1 MLKTCFGR
9 NQYLELLTKRIGS
22 LKDGYRQNLAVIG
35 DELSGKTTILFSFL
49 KQFCDTRTIILYLEI
64 RPEPLATF
72 TKRFAGTLLFNFLSA
87 SGNTPKEDLDSLLI
101 ESAKYIPKTVE
112 KISAILSAVEKRKR
126 NTIFPEILSL
136 CDSIHQET
144 GKFCVVMF
152 DEFHN
157 LESFGIKDLY
167 KDWAKLL
174 ILQKTT
180 LYILVS
186 SKKFKARSI
195 LSKDLSLLFG
205 NFEIVTVEPFT
216 VHISEGYL
224 THIFNGTN
232 VTPGWIDFIIHFT
245 GGIPF
250 YLDIIA
256 QSLLKSAGADLA
268 QVIDDLMFEPS
279 GILNQRFSTFLKQ
292 YLDPPYSRDYMAILY
307 NVASGHTRI
316 KDIAHITHKTLT
328 ELNAR
333 ITYLLETDCLTKSGD
348 FLTIN
353 DRVFG
358 FWLKFVYQEKLQSL
372 TFDAVNQ
379 KEQFRGKIE
388 TMINDFI
395 LAAQKP
401 VTERMKEMLHLFED
415 ETIQL
420 EEKKKLRLDRFRE
433 IKTLNFTG
441 KSLRDGLLGRS
452 NDSIWILAYK
462 RNIITEE
469 DITDFAKECKKY
481 RHKTQRKI
489 LVTANDIDTNA
500 RLRALEEKIWTW
512 DINNVNGILD
522 LFSKP
527 RIIA

>member
-1 MLKTCFGR
+1 MAR
-9 NQYLELLTKRIGS
+9 NQYLELLVKRIGS
-22 LKDGYRQNLAVIG
+22 LKEGYRQNLAIIG

-49 KQFCDTRTIILYLEI
+49 KQFSDTRTIILYLEI
-64 RPEPLATF
+64 RPESLITF
-72 TKRFAGTLLFNFLSA
+72 TKRFTGTLLFNFLTA
-87 SGNTPKEDLDSLLI
+87 TGVTPKEDLDSLLI
-101 ESAKYIPKTVE
+101 DSEKYIPKTVE
-112 KISAILSAVEKRKR
+112 KIKNILSAVEKRKR
-126 NTIFPEILSL
+126 NTIFSEILSL

-180 LYILVS
+180 LYIIVS
-186 SKKFKARSI
+186 SKKFKARTI

-216 VHISEGYL
+216 IKSSEEYL
-224 THIFNGTN
+224 RYKFNGSVVN
-232 VTPGWIDFIIHFT
+232 PGWTNFIIHFT

-250 YLDIIA
+250 YLDIIS
-256 QSLLKSAGADLA
+256 QSLLKSTNHNLA
-268 QVIDDLMFEPS
+268 QIIDDLMFEPS

-292 YLDPPYSRDYMAILY
+292 YLDSAYSRDYMSVLY
-307 NVASGHTRI
+307 SVASGHTRI
-316 KDIAHITHKTLT
+316 KDIAHITHKTLA
-328 ELNAR
+328 ELTTR

-372 TFDAVNQ
+372 TFDAINQ
-379 KEQFRGKIE
+379 KAQFRGKIE
-388 TMINDFI
+388 AMINDFI
-395 LAAQKP
+395 AVTQKP
-401 VTERMKEMLHLFED
+401 VTERMKELLHLFED

-441 KSLRDGLLGRS
+441 KTLKDGLLGRS
-452 NDSIWILAYK
+452 NDSLWILAYK
-462 RNIITEE
+462 SNLITEE

-481 RHKTQRKI
+481 RHKLQRKI
-489 LVTANDIDTNA
+489 LVTANAIDANA

-512 DINNVNGILD
+512 DINNINGILD
-522 LFSKP
+522 LYSKP

>member
-1 MLKTCFGR
+1 MEKICFAR

-22 LKDGYRQNLAVIG
+22 LKEGYRQNLAIVG

-49 KQFCDTRTIILYLEI
+49 KQFSDTRTIILYLEI
-64 RPEPLATF
+64 RPESLITF
-72 TKRFAGTLLFNFLSA
+72 TKRFTGTLLFNFLAA
-87 SGNTPKEDLDSLLI
+87 SGNTPQEDLDSLLRDS
-101 ESAKYIPKTVE
+101 EKYIPKTVE
-112 KISAILSAVEKRKR
+112 KIKGILSAVEKRKR
-126 NTIFPEILSL
+126 NTIFPEILAL

-180 LYILVS
+180 LYIIVS
-186 SKKFKARSI
+186 SKKFKAHAI

-216 VHISEGYL
+216 VKASEEYL
-224 THIFNGTN
+224 QLKFKNSPIN
-232 VTPGWIDFIIHFT
+232 PGWLNFIIHFT

-256 QSLLKSAGADLA
+256 QSLIKTNTDNLA
-268 QVIDDLMFEPS
+268 HVIDDLMFEPS

-292 YLDPPYSRDYMAILY
+292 YLDSSCSRDYMAILY

-316 KDIAHITHKTLT
+316 KDIAHLTHKSLAELTTRITH
-328 ELNAR
+328 
-333 ITYLLETDCLTKSGD
+333 LLETDCLTKSGD

-372 TFDAVNQ
+372 TFDAINQ
-379 KEQFRGKIE
+379 KAQFRGKIE
-388 TMINDFI
+388 LMIKDFI
-395 LAAQKP
+395 SATQKP
-401 VTERMKEMLHLFED
+401 VCERMKELLHLFED

-433 IKTLNFTG
+433 IKTLNFNG
-441 KSLRDGLLGRS
+441 KSLKDGLLGRS
-452 NDSIWILAYK
+452 NDSLWILGYK
-462 RNIITEE
+462 KNLITEE
-469 DITDFAKECKKY
+469 DVTDFSKECKKY
-481 RHKTQRKI
+481 RHKLQRKI
-489 LVTANDIDTNA
+489 IVTANEIDANA

-512 DINNVNGILD
+512 DINNINGILD
-522 LFSKP
+522 LYSKP